1 MPHTSNTFYQQNI
14 IIDGNIGSGKS
25 TVISNLISN
34 GHLAIEEDV
43 NSWAPYLKQFYGDMK
58 LYSLSF
64 QMKILQHHMLNKR
77 NVCDNMSRKFQ
88 SYKIAE
94 RSPLSCIHVFGQNL
108 LNNNYISELDL
119 ELMVDYNLSFGWNA
133 KQVIYIK
140 TDPETCFNRINERM
154 RPGESIPLSYLQD
167 IDKLYN
173 NLYIVNDDD
182 DDNNVVSITGNKYGC
197 INNYNI
203 HHKCSVIIVDG
214 NKNKH
219 DVMYD
224 VENIVKQIKKTTLPS
239 I

>member
-1 MPHTSNTFYQQNI
+1 MSNTSNTVYQRNI

-25 TVISNLISN
+25 TIISNLMSN
-34 GHLAIEEDV
+34 GHLAIAEDV
-43 NSWAPYLKQFYGDMK
+43 DRWAPYLKQFYGNMK

-64 QMKILQHHMLNKR
+64 QMKILQHHMLNIHTAYC
-77 NVCDNMSRKFQ
+77 NTSRKIYPF
-88 SYKIAE
+88 KIVE

-173 NLYIVNDDD
+173 NLYTVNDDD
-182 DDNNVVSITGNKYGC
+182 NDNNVVSITDNKYGC

-203 HHKCSVIIVDG
+203 HHKCNVIIVDG
-214 NKNKH
+214 NRNKEDVINDVEKIIKQITKNKLIF
-219 DVMYD
+219 
-224 VENIVKQIKKTTLPS
+224 N
-239 I
+239 